1 MVSLRSQ
8 DRSRTSK
15 PAKPARRDR
24 KPPGTRKAPAS
35 PAKPGGAASAP
46 AAALDWN
53 RISYEP
59 TEIKNLRS
67 GMAAMFHTIGE
78 DRKCWEGVI
87 EWFGTPINPD
97 LPINRKRYP
106 HPDSLSIAITLR
118 SGEKTTIEARSS
130 ELRAWRGTFS
140 K

>member
-8 DRSRTSK
+8 DRSRTSKPAK

-59 TEIKNLRS
+59 IEIKDLER
-67 GMAAMFHTIGE
+67 GMAVKIWWHSRGKSMF
-78 DRKCWEGVI
+78 WEGVI
-87 EWFGTPINPD
+87 KRVGTPRRPW
-97 LPINRKRYP
+97 R
-106 HPDSLSIAITLR
+106 HPDDVLIDIALSSGGSTSIDAMSSLLQ
-118 SGEKTTIEARSS
+118 
-130 ELRAWRGTFS
+130 AWRGTFT